1 VYRFLSPCQIQNS
14 INREHFQEIASS
26 RPRLNVFINNF
37 IREASSAQ
45 KTGQAGIAA
54 NKP

>member
-14 INREHFQEIASS
+14 INRDFQEIASS